1 MGLDKNDNGLVN
13 ISDIVT
19 KYFGV
24 SSVQITRKDNLV
36 YLIASGTYTGTQTY
50 NNQTIIE
57 GLPEKYR
64 PSINQYSVSTA
75 YTTSGNYVYPSRV
88 QVSVNGNISINEC
101 GFPRNSNMRISLLYF
116 V

>member
-1 MGLDKNDNGLVN
+1 M
-13 ISDIVT
+13 
-19 KYFGV
+19 
-24 SSVQITRKDNLV
+24 RKDNLV

-64 PSINQYSVSTA
+64 PSINHYSVSTA

-88 QVSVNGNISINEC
+88 QVSTNGNISISEC
-101 GFPRNSNMRISLLYF
+101 GFPRNSGMRISLLYF